1 MAGYTADAYN
11 TATPTSEQIAG
22 YMDLELQALKTRL
35 NAQIGLAAVVDV
47 GTRLSAVETRTTD
60 ANSGNA
66 ALLTK
71 IQANTEA
78 IAGHSTL
85 LTSHATAINSLNSA
99 VTSQGNTITSQGNTL
114 TSLNGTVTAQGT
126 TIASHTASITSI
138 NGSISTLNQAVTNA
152 NNNITYV
159 DNRVTTLT
167 NAENA
172 KPTIIAGTTAPNNAW
187 GKDGDLYVM
196 YV

>member
-11 TATPTSEQIAG
+11 IATPTSEQIAG

-35 NAQIGLAAVVDV
+35 NAQIGLESVLNLGSRVTVV
-47 GTRLSAVETRTTD
+47 ENRTTD
-60 ANSGNA
+60 AATGNA
-66 ALLTK
+66 ALGSKIAQNTADITAHGLTL
-71 IQANTEA
+71 A
-78 IAGHSTL
+78 
-85 LTSHATAINSLNSA
+85 SHATAINGLNA
-99 VTSQGNTITSQGNTL
+99 TVTSQGNTITSQGNTL
-114 TSLNGTVTAQGT
+114 TALNGTVTSQGT

-138 NGSISTLNQAVTNA
+138 NGSISTLNQAMTNA
-152 NNNITYV
+152 NNSITYV
-159 DNRVTTLT
+159 DGRVTALT

-172 KPTIIAGTTAPNNAW
+172 KPTIIAGTSAPNNAW